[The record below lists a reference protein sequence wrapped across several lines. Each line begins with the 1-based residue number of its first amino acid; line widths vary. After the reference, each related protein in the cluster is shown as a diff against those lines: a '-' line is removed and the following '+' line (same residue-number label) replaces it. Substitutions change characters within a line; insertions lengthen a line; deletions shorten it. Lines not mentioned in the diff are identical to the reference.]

1 MENEVNHMKQ
11 NIKCIVIPIVL
22 SFFVIEAGVSTVF
35 AGRFTEKELMEF
47 QDAVNEVH
55 AEASSPGASDKIKEL
70 SGTLRELQKQS
81 QEYES
86 AKLNSWVYGELAKCK
101 VITDGE
107 YQDYFLRFMRSKYP
121 DYLNLVSY
129 DGQVINT
136 STTQVYF
143 ERFIKEEVIPKARD
157 YYVDE
162 RKCPRMQ
169 DLNFGF

>member
-1 MENEVNHMKQ
+1 MKKK
-11 NIKCIVIPIVL
+11 IKLIVVPIVL
-22 SFFVIEAGVSTVF
+22 SFFVMEVGVSRVF
-35 AGRFTEKELMEF
+35 AGGYNENELMQF
-47 QDAVNEVH
+47 QDGVNEVH
-55 AEASSPGASDKIKEL
+55 AEASRPGASDKIKEL
-70 SGTLRELQKQS
+70 SGTLRKLQKQS

-101 VITDGE
+101 VITEAE

-121 DYLNLVSY
+121 NYLNLVSY

-143 ERFIKEEVIPKARD
+143 ERFIKEEVTPKARD

>member
-1 MENEVNHMKQ
+1 MKQ
-11 NIKCIVIPIVL
+11 KIKNVVMPIVM
-22 SFFVIEAGVSTVF
+22 SFLVIDIGIPTVF
-35 AGRFTEKELMEF
+35 AGENNENELMQF
-47 QDAVNEVH
+47 QDAINEVH
-55 AEASSPGASDKIKEL
+55 AEASKPGSSDKIKEL
-70 SGTLRELQKQS
+70 SGTLRKLQKQS

-101 VITDGE
+101 VITEEE
-107 YQDYFLRFMRSKYP
+107 YQSYFLRFMRSKHP
-121 DYLNLVSY
+121 NYLNLVSY

-143 ERFIKEEVIPKARD
+143 EKFIKEEVTPKARD